1 MRLEDFDYDLPPEL
15 IAQSPEEIRDASR
28 LMALDRATGDI
39 RHGVF
44 RDLDGR
50 LRAGD
55 VLVVNDTRVY
65 PARLKGRKAATG
77 GKVEALLTR
86 DLGGGRYLA
95 LVKGGPRPGTS
106 IDFDGGL
113 SAVVEPVGAGED
125 DGGRRILSFASGKSI
140 DDRLD
145 EVGSMP
151 LPPYISAPGRDEVRD
166 RERYQTVYAKKRGAV
181 AAPTAGLHFTP
192 ELIRRLEEAGV
203 RTVAVTLH
211 VGPGTFMPVRADR
224 VEDHVMEEE
233 EYEVSGEAA
242 EAVNGARRAGGRVV
256 AVGTTSLRT
265 LESAA
270 GEDGLISPGG
280 GKTGLFIYPGY
291 RFRAVD
297 ALITNFHLP
306 RSTLIMLVAAFA
318 GREPVLKAYREAVAE
333 RYRFYSYGDAMFI
346 S

>member
-1 MRLEDFDYDLPPEL
+1 MRLDDFDYELPPEL
-15 IAQSPEEIRDASR
+15 IAQSPAEVRDASR
-28 LMALDRATGDI
+28 LMALDRRTGEI

-44 RDLDGR
+44 RDLAGY
-50 LRAGD
+50 LRPGD

-77 GKVEALLTR
+77 GKVEALLTK

-95 LVKGGPRPGTS
+95 LVKGGPKPGTS

-113 SAVVEPVGAGED
+113 IALVEPGGED
-125 DGGRRILSFASGKSI
+125 DGGRRILSFASGTSI
-140 DDRLD
+140 DDRLE

-151 LPPYISAPGRDEVRD
+151 LPPYITASGRDEVRD
-166 RERYQTVYAKKRGAV
+166 RERYQTVYANKRGAV

-192 ELIRRLEEAGV
+192 ELLGRLDEEGV
-203 RTVAVTLH
+203 RTVSVTLH
-211 VGPGTFMPVRADR
+211 VGPGTFMPVRVER
-224 VEDHVMEEE
+224 VEEHVMEEE
-233 EYEVSGEAA
+233 EYEVSREAA
-242 EAVNGARRAGGRVV
+242 EAVNEVRRAGGRVV

-270 GEDGLISPGG
+270 GDDGEINPGG
-280 GKTGLFIYPGY
+280 GSTRLFVYPGY

-306 RSTLIMLVAAFA
+306 RSTLLMLVAAFA
-318 GREPVLKAYREAVAE
+318 GRETVIKAYKEAVAE
-333 RYRFYSYGDAMFI
+333 RYRFYSYGDAMLI
-346 S
+346 T